1 MTAPDQCCISV
12 KKLLSIRRRPHMTQ
26 SGHQADRNPAVQQQH
41 SRPDSER
48 VRCGPRTFLT
58 FLRQAEGAVAP
69 PAPSREDGMRRRD
82 FIALLGGAASWPLV
96 ARAEQ
101 HRPHCNQ
108 NYRKIVPIRARA
120 AQRTAN

>member
-1 MTAPDQCCISV
+1 MATYFAIKGVEDCV
-12 KKLLSIRRRPHMTQ
+12 ERRR
-26 SGHQADRNPAVQQQH
+26 
-41 SRPDSER
+41 E
-48 VRCGPRTFLT
+48 
-58 FLRQAEGAVAP
+58 
-69 PAPSREDGMRRRD
+69 
-82 FIALLGGAASWPLV
+82 FITLLGSAAASWPLV